1 LVRTRAEWHGTGG
14 PFGPTEGPL
23 LICLHLSWYVD
34 RPFEDVRK
42 ELVDELYRWADHET
56 VVVVSDNPLL
66 ARATRGREFV
76 QLEAKFVDL
85 SVPPVIWRKVHV
97 DLSIRRNEYLGE
109 FDH

>member
-1 LVRTRAEWHGTGG
+1 
-14 PFGPTEGPL
+14 
-23 LICLHLSWYVD
+23 LHLSWYVD

-42 ELVDELYRWADHET
+42 ELVDELDRWADHET